1 MTEENL
7 RPPICVGHIAL
18 GTPDL
23 EATRRFMLELGMREI
38 EHGDQVAVLELR
50 GGTHLVLL
58 PSEDAGAGPAPFD
71 LMVEDL
77 AATRRDLEAKGLE
90 PSPIAKERFHTSF
103 SVRSPSGH
111 LIIFNSSHV
120 SELPV

>member
-7 RPPICVGHIAL
+7 RPPIWVGHIAR

-77 AATRRDLEAKGLE
+77 AATRRDLEAKGLD
-90 PSPIAKERFHTSF
+90 PSVIAMEEFHTF
-103 SVRSPSGH
+103 FTVLSPSGH
-111 LIIFNSSHV
+111 CITFNSSHV